1 MKGIALI
8 LVLASAIAVSD
19 QLIKAAV
26 VRILSPGE
34 SVPLISGFLYLSRVH
49 NTGSAFGI
57 LQGQNLF
64 LIVVVTLVVGY
75 LVWGAL
81 RGHFPGGWG
90 RVGMGLVL
98 GGAFGNLMD
107 RVARGYVVDYIDFR
121 YFPAFNLADA
131 CVVLGA
137 LALGISILR
146 GKGDEAEV
154 HRPRGA

>member
-1 MKGIALI
+1 
-8 LVLASAIAVSD
+8 
-19 QLIKAAV
+19 
-26 VRILSPGE
+26 
-34 SVPLISGFLYLSRVH
+34 
-49 NTGSAFGI
+49 
-57 LQGQNLF
+57 
-64 LIVVVTLVVGY
+64 
-75 LVWGAL
+75 
-81 RGHFPGGWG
+81 
-90 RVGMGLVL
+90 MGLVL